1 MTSSKGILSKLNEIS
16 TKVAEERGYEM
27 VEVAYKKA
35 TPHSLVSVFIYKE
48 DGISLDD
55 CDTMSR
61 AIEEELDKEDIIE
74 ESYYLEVSS
83 PGLDRPI
90 KTQDDLRRNKGKLV
104 EAKLFAPLDG
114 NKLYEGVLASY
125 TKDTVILDNES
136 KEVELPL
143 KSISKMSQKIVF

>member
-16 TKVAEERGYEM
+16 TKVAEERGYEI

-35 TPHSLVSVFIYKE
+35 IPHSLVSVFIYKE

-125 TKDTVILDNES
+125 TKDTVILDNEG

>member
-16 TKVAEERGYEM
+16 TKVAEERGYEI

-61 AIEEELDKEDIIE
+61 AIEEEFDKEDIIE

-125 TKDTVILDNES
+125 TKDTVILDNEG

>member
-16 TKVAEERGYEM
+16 TKVAEERGYEI

-125 TKDTVILDNES
+125 TKDTVILDNEG
-136 KEVELPL
+136 KEIELPL

>member
-125 TKDTVILDNES
+125 TKDTVILDNEG

>member
-16 TKVAEERGYEM
+16 TKVAEERGYEI

-74 ESYYLEVSS
+74 ESYYLEISS

-125 TKDTVILDNES
+125 TKDTVILDNEG

>member
-16 TKVAEERGYEM
+16 IKLAEERGYEI

-125 TKDTVILDNES
+125 TKDTVILDNEG

>member
-1 MTSSKGILSKLNEIS
+1 MASSKGILSKLNEIS
-16 TKVAEERGYEM
+16 TKVAEGRGYEI

-125 TKDTVILDNES
+125 TKDTVILDNEG
-136 KEVELPL
+136 KEIELPL

>member
-16 TKVAEERGYEM
+16 TKVAEERGYEI

-125 TKDTVILDNES
+125 TKDTVILDNEG

>member
-16 TKVAEERGYEM
+16 TKVAEERGYEI

-48 DGISLDD
+48 DGISLDN

-125 TKDTVILDNES
+125 TKDTVILDNEG